1 MKRQEFIEEI
11 YLILTEDLNSGEYI
25 QLVDDLRKNKINE
38 FKAPEIH
45 GMDDIEKFKYCKKSE
60 YFDENAAYFIV
71 NESNEKVSSNYPDD
85 LVDPDIIA
93 DFLLRFHDIKTK
105 YEKIDI
111 LVEDYWKNIKAV
123 LEFLSRIPETALLAL
138 WNEYQKEIGEEER
151 IYEMSKFD
159 ELADRKYSP
168 SDLLKHTKEFNPDDP
183 YFIITDGNFKSSK
196 HLEFLINVVEL
207 ANYYQ

>member
-1 MKRQEFIEEI
+1 M
-11 YLILTEDLNSGEYI
+11 
-25 QLVDDLRKNKINE
+25 
-38 FKAPEIH
+38 
-45 GMDDIEKFKYCKKSE
+45 
-60 YFDENAAYFIV
+60 
-71 NESNEKVSSNYPDD
+71 
-85 LVDPDIIA
+85 
-93 DFLLRFHDIKTK
+93 
-105 YEKIDI
+105 
-111 LVEDYWKNIKAV
+111 EDYWKNIKAV

>member
-1 MKRQEFIEEI
+1 MKRKEVIEEI
-11 YLILTEDLNSGEYI
+11 CSILDDLSSGEYI
-25 QLVDDLRKNKINE
+25 QLIDDLKKQKDDENKIPKIYGMDVNKNFKNK
-38 FKAPEIH
+38 
-45 GMDDIEKFKYCKKSE
+45 KSDG
-60 YFDENAAYFIV
+60 FDETAFYFII
-71 NESNEKVSSNYPDD
+71 NDSNEKESANYPQD
-85 LVDPDIIA
+85 LVDPEKIA
-93 DFLLRFHDIKTK
+93 NFLLRLHNVKTE
-105 YEKIDI
+105 YAEIDI
-111 LVEDYWKNIKAV
+111 LVEDYWENTKAV
-123 LEFLSRIPETALLAL
+123 LEFLGKIPEPALLAL
-138 WNEYQKEIGEEER
+138 WSEYQKEIGEEER